1 MESFLIYIEKGGIIF
16 TSLFVLSIVTVAIV
30 TLKIFEIYF
39 LRRLDFSN
47 FYSLLIADKNND
59 FNDVRKDIIV
69 TLPKSKQNI
78 ILSLVDL
85 ISSNNSKI
93 DIEKEID
100 SLKNKEFKKIY
111 SFLPSLEVISQ
122 VSPLV
127 GLLGTVIGMIDSFNE
142 LELGG
147 SLVDPSILA
156 GGIWTALLTTAMGL
170 IVAIPALV
178 SHYFLEKKINDL
190 FDDFEILISKL
201 STLKWLCIKFQKKKN
216 LKINIIPLI
225 DIIFLMLVFF
235 MLATNFTKNNEV
247 SFSVN
252 NQKQISNQQNKDQLM
267 ILYLKDNK
275 IFFEDKT
282 IKPKDLE
289 NKYFDNWDSQNFD
302 KIMIL
307 NDKKSSIQILLN
319 LMDLIKKNKIKSVNF
334 SDAP

>member
-1 MESFLIYIEKGGIIF
+1 M
-16 TSLFVLSIVTVAIV
+16 
-30 TLKIFEIYF
+30 TLHK
-39 LRRLDFSN
+39 
-47 FYSLLIADKNND
+47 
-59 FNDVRKDIIV
+59 
-69 TLPKSKQNI
+69 
-78 ILSLVDL
+78 
-85 ISSNNSKI
+85 
-93 DIEKEID
+93 
-100 SLKNKEFKKIY
+100 
-111 SFLPSLEVISQ
+111 
-122 VSPLV
+122 
-127 GLLGTVIGMIDSFNE
+127 
-142 LELGG
+142 
-147 SLVDPSILA
+147 
-156 GGIWTALLTTAMGL
+156 
-170 IVAIPALV
+170 
-178 SHYFLEKKINDL
+178 
-190 FDDFEILISKL
+190 ISK
-201 STLKWLCIKFQKKKN
+201 KKS

-252 NQKQISNQQNKDQLM
+252 NQKQISNQQNNDQLM

-282 IKPKDLE
+282 IKLKDLE